1 MAFIDNLFRPSPPVS
16 LENTGM
22 SAKKFEV
29 FAVPGI
35 PVIDGPADVTELII
49 SALSP
54 QKIRLKDGD
63 VLVIAHTLVSKAEG
77 RAVDQSEIKVSSRA
91 NEIAERNGFDPFQ
104 VELAL
109 RESHDILRTE
119 RALITETLYGLVCN
133 FSGVDHSNAPAGGY
147 VLLPLDPDSSAKQIL
162 ESLMER
168 TGLHK
173 LAVIISD
180 TQGRPWR
187 KGSVNLAVGCA
198 GINAFKHNKGRTDL
212 YGRVIERS
220 TVCQV
225 DEVAAAAEHIMGQG
239 GEGTPVIVV
248 RGYTYEEGDE
258 RARHVPRAKSE
269 DIFR

>member
-1 MAFIDNLFRPSPPVS
+1 
-16 LENTGM
+16 
-22 SAKKFEV
+22 
-29 FAVPGI
+29 
-35 PVIDGPADVTELII
+35 VIDGPADIAELVIT
-49 SALSP
+49 ALGRHEM
-54 QKIRLKDGD
+54 RLKDGD

-77 RAVDQSEIKVSSRA
+77 RVVAQKDVRLSARAKEIG
-91 NEIAERNGFDPFQ
+91 ERNGSDPFQ

-109 RESHDILRTE
+109 RESREVLRTE
-119 RALITETLYGLVCN
+119 RVLITETLYGLVCN

-147 VLLPLDPDSSAKQIL
+147 VLLPLDPDGSAQLIL
-162 ESLMER
+162 ESLLKR

-187 KGSVNLAVGCA
+187 KGSVNLAIGCA
-198 GINAFKHNKGRTDL
+198 GINAFKHNKGKTDL

-220 TVCQV
+220 TVCQI
-225 DEVAAAAEHIMGQG
+225 DEIAAAAEHVMGQA

-248 RGYTYEEGDE
+248 RGYGYEEGGE
-258 RARHVPRAKSE
+258 RGRDVPRPKSD